1 MRAAWYE
8 RNGAASE
15 VLTVGTMDAPEP
27 GAGEVRVRL
36 HTSGVNPSDVKS
48 RAGATGRPM
57 VAPRI
62 IPHSDGGGI
71 IDKVGAGVPAARVG
85 ERVWVWNGQWQRPF
99 GTAAELIVLP
109 AAQAVRLPDGVDFAA
124 AACLGIPALT
134 AWQAVTLDGGVAG
147 QTVLVQGG
155 AGAVGHYATQIAKLQ
170 GATVIATASAAKAAH
185 ARAAGADAVI
195 DYKSE
200 DVVARVRDLTQGRG
214 VDRVVEVDLAAN
226 GAKVPEL
233 VRANGTV
240 AVYGAVGAPVVPF
253 APAIIKNLT
262 YRFFIVYNQPPDV
275 RERALAALTT
285 LLAQGRLT
293 HAIGARFP
301 LERIAAAHEA
311 VEQARVMGNVIV
323 DLV

>member
-8 RNGAASE
+8 RNGPAAE
-15 VLTVGTMDAPEP
+15 VLAVGTIDTPEP
-27 GAGEVRVRL
+27 GPGEVRVRL

-48 RAGATGRPM
+48 RAGSTGRPM

-62 IPHSDGGGI
+62 IPHSDGGGV
-71 IDKVGAGVPAARVG
+71 IDRVGADVPPGRIG

-99 GTAAELIVLP
+99 GTAAEYIVLP
-109 AAQAVRLPDGVDFAA
+109 AVQAVRLPDNVDFAA

-134 AWQAVTLDGGVAG
+134 AWQAVTMDGGIAG

-155 AGAVGHYATQIAKLQ
+155 AGAVGHYAVQIAKLQ

-195 DYKSE
+195 DYKTE
-200 DVVARVRDLTQGRG
+200 DVVALVRDLTRGRG
-214 VDRVVEVDLAAN
+214 VDRVIEVDLAAN

-240 AVYGAVGAPVVPF
+240 VAYGAVGAPVVPF
-253 APAIIKNLT
+253 GPAIIKNLT

-275 RERALAALTT
+275 REHALAGLTT

-293 HAIGARFP
+293 HTIGARFP

-311 VEQARVMGNVIV
+311 VEQARVTGNVIIE
-323 DLV
+323 L